1 MRAHGIELRVLQ
13 LVPEPRA
20 PRAESFQEVQ
30 RRLVIAE
37 RNERHRQYGSA
48 PDALLEEGDLSE
60 QPAHP
65 RASGEGVPCPRL
77 DQRQDG
83 FAEQRV
89 ASTQP
94 RGGLRVAPCGRRVA
108 EQQAS
113 LRPPHVA
120 GVEPRVYRQA
130 AIQPGACRR
139 VLTSPEAHHS
149 EAGKSGSPLWID
161 RQGLLILADRGGVFA
176 VVSEERSV
184 LVMRLGVPRIER
196 YGSLDCLSCHDG
208 CAGIAVAEQERAR
221 HPGVRRGGVLAQ
233 RAIGGGQ
240 AARQDAV
247 GRYVFGE

>member
-1 MRAHGIELRVLQ
+1 MSAIANTAPPRTRCSRRATSRSSR
-13 LVPEPRA
+13 PTRA
-20 PRAESFQEVQ
+20 RAERVS
-30 RRLVIAE
+30 
-37 RNERHRQYGSA
+37 
-48 PDALLEEGDLSE
+48 
-60 QPAHP
+60 PA
-65 RASGEGVPCPRL
+65 RASTSARTASPSSGSPAL
-77 DQRQDG
+77 S
-83 FAEQRV
+83 RV
-89 ASTQP
+89 AVS
-94 RGGLRVAPCGRRVA
+94 
-108 EQQAS
+108 AS
-113 LRPPHVA
+113 LR
-120 GVEPRVYRQA
+120 A
-130 AIQPGACRR
+130 AAVSPSSRRASARRR